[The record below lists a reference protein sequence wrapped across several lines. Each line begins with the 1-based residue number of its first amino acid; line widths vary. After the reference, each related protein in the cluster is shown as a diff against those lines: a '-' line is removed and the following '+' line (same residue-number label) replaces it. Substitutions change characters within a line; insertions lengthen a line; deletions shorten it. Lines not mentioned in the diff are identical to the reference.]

1 MLVEDLLGLVR
12 VQTRI
17 RARLLLDKLIADL
30 AVRLRCTAVNPLA
43 LLDSDSVP
51 LIDVLVT
58 VGRLS

>member
-1 MLVEDLLGLVR
+1 MLVEDLLGLVG

-30 AVRLRCTAVNPLA
+30 AVRLRCAAVNSLA
-43 LLDSDSVP
+43 TLDSDSVP
-51 LIDVLVT
+51 FIEVLVT